1 MKTLMRHERGDRIAK
16 VKIVKNPSLFLYQC
30 TFTMLKPRVH
40 NVSQW
45 QSKSIH
51 NIVSFLISS
60 KKLAIVIWILYFFL
74 QVKALFNLARNDY
87 GGVHI
92 LVNNAGL
99 SHASPLLSGNP
110 KDFKNMCDINIVGLT
125 G

>member
-1 MKTLMRHERGDRIAK
+1 MHIYNAQTKGFY
-16 VKIVKNPSLFLYQC
+16 S
-30 TFTMLKPRVH
+30 
-40 NVSQW
+40 
-45 QSKSIH
+45 
-51 NIVSFLISS
+51 
-60 KKLAIVIWILYFFL
+60 L
-74 QVKALFNLARNDY
+74 QVKALFNVARNDY

-125 G
+125 GSVKQNSLK